1 MWSSFRVW
9 QGWRISS
16 GVQYVILH
24 THSKKL
30 DEEIPTNAGW
40 TQRKWFWLSIRAP
53 RVAVVLV
60 TRLSSAAVHLK
71 KKKSVINWI

>member
-1 MWSSFRVW
+1 M
-9 QGWRISS
+9 
-16 GVQYVILH
+16 
-24 THSKKL
+24 

-60 TRLSSAAVHLK
+60 TRLSSGCCAPE